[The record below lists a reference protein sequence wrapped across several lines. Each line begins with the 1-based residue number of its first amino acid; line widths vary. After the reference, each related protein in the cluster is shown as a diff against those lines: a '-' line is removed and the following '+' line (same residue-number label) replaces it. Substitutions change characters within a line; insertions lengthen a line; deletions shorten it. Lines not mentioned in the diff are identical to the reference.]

1 MGKTITGIV
10 LAAAIVGFAVFAGYR
25 AYQHHKKQSEQQT
38 VKPEKKVVVNMV
50 MASRMT
56 MRDERRFSGS
66 TKAWSDFKVEPKV
79 SGKLLRLHFDIG
91 DKVKR
96 DALIAEIDDR
106 EFRQNVLEAEANLEY
121 AKAKLLE
128 ASGVAN
134 LKRNEYKRRKA
145 LIELDAISRSDFEQA
160 ESEMNAQLA
169 TEKMCQA
176 DVKRNEALLA
186 HAKLTLSYC
195 KIYAKWSKDDGDI
208 RYVGDRYLDEGTL
221 LTVNT
226 PILNIVQLSKIKA
239 NVSIIER
246 DFPFL
251 RVGQQAD
258 VETDAYPG
266 VIFRGKIA
274 QIANTLDD
282 KTRSAKAVISIDNK
296 DLRLRPGMFIRVR
309 IILGERKNTQVVPLN
324 AIVQKDDKSVVFQ
337 NVDGKAVMTEVK
349 IGLQNLEYAEIVSP
363 VLKYPVATVGNH
375 LLSDG
380 IPVQVSELS
389 REQMSKEKVKQGEAA
404 KKKAQAEKKAAD
416 KK

>member
-1 MGKTITGIV
+1 MGKKITGIV
-10 LAAAIVGFAVFAGYR
+10 LVAALVAFGVFAVVR
-25 AYQHHKKQSEQQT
+25 VLEHQKKQAMQQDY
-38 VKPEKKVVVNMV
+38 KPVKKVVVNMA
-50 MASRMT
+50 MPTRKT

-128 ASGVAN
+128 AQGVAK
-134 LKRNEYKRRKA
+134 LKRNEYERRKA
-145 LIELDAISRSDFEQA
+145 LIELNAISLSDYEQA
-160 ESEMNAQLA
+160 ESELNAQIA
-169 TEKMCQA
+169 TVKMCQA
-176 DVKRNEALLA
+176 DVKRYEASLA

-195 KIYAKWSKDDGDI
+195 KIYARWGKGEDV
-208 RYVGDRYLDEGTL
+208 RYIGDRYLDEGTL

-226 PILNIVQLSKIKA
+226 PILNIVELSKIKA
-239 NVSIIER
+239 NVAIIER

-251 RVGQQAD
+251 RVGQYAS

-266 VIFRGKIA
+266 EIFHGKIA
-274 QIANTLDD
+274 QIGNIMDD
-282 KTRSAKAVISIDNK
+282 KTRSAKAVISIENK

-309 IILGERKNTQVVPLN
+309 ILLGEHKNAQVVPLS
-324 AIVQKDDKSVVFQ
+324 AVVQKDDKSVVFQ

-349 IGLQNLEYAEIVSP
+349 LGLQDQEYTEIISP
-363 VLKYPVATVGNH
+363 VLKYPVATIGNH
-375 LLSDG
+375 LLTDG
-380 IPVQVSELS
+380 TAVQISELS
-389 REQMSKEKVKQGEAA
+389 RAQMAEEKMKTEKQKKNTEL
-404 KKKAQAEKKAAD
+404 KKAGKQK
-416 KK
+416 